1 MYDFVTS
8 ASRAAFMEG
17 LTSYAQ
23 QVDMYCSLAASVI
36 YTALKRIS
44 THLLRYLIAV
54 VFFLLFFLLVSVIPN
69 IWHSSQVRLDFFV
82 LP

>member
-1 MYDFVTS
+1 MYDFVTA

-23 QVDMYCSLAASVI
+23 QVDVYCSLAASVI

-44 THLLRYLIAV
+44 KHLLRYLIAV
-54 VFFLLFFLLVSVIPN
+54 VV
-69 IWHSSQVRLDFFV
+69 FFV
-82 LP
+82 FFVGFCYT